1 MKKSSAL
8 MIAGVLVISGCC
20 SNVGSSGTRTVFTT
34 IPDTSDDPEPAG
46 TTVTGAFDLPEWD
59 ISFLLDLTDDH
70 PDKLYRNDEYDAE
83 LLVFRTGD
91 TYFTYS
97 TERKMAGWTRT
108 YSEVP
113 AEMEMLEGCFELISA
128 DITRYTGGE
137 AGYMGNPHIKTIKSI
152 RSMTQTEAAAYCE
165 MEQYKPG
172 DTLYNEPRCFGEYIL
187 INVFGGKV
195 CVYREGK
202 LCGGYDTEIQA
213 EAAIGLRKI
222 PDISVK
228 MERLGN
234 YNAYVFRC
242 GDSYLTYCP
251 HIGMNPCWTEYI
263 NPDFGSEP
271 QEFSL
276 NDGEG
281 VYLKHAE
288 VMKLNGGNARYVNTP
303 MIISAGDIEQVDYSF
318 IARCMEPFWA
328 EKRAQSSPG
337 TTSPEWSEFSDGYNA
352 MFDRTT
358 AGTWLIYQIDDKY
371 LVYLDD
377 YTEKRQTAECGTVYE
392 AAKFISEYR

>member
-1 MKKSSAL
+1 MKKTTVVLLAAVL
-8 MIAGVLVISGCC
+8 MLSGCGKTG
-20 SNVGSSGTRTVFTT
+20 GSPVTQPAVTT
-34 IPDTSDDPEPAG
+34 IPDIETVPEIAE

-59 ISFLLDLTDDH
+59 ISSLLDLTDDH

-113 AEMEMLEGCFELISA
+113 AEMEMPEGCFELISA

-137 AGYMGNPHIKTIKSI
+137 AGYMGAPYIKTLKSI
-152 RSMTQTEAAAYCE
+152 ASMTQAEAIAYCE

-172 DTLYNEPRCFGEYIL
+172 DTLHNEPRYFGEYI
-187 INVFGGKV
+187 IIDVFGGKV
-195 CVYREGK
+195 CVYRDGK
-202 LCGGYDTEIQA
+202 PVGEYATEIQG

-263 NPDFGSEP
+263 NSDFGSEP
-271 QEFSL
+271 EAFSL
-276 NDGEG
+276 DDGEG
-281 VYLKHAE
+281 VYIKHAE
-288 VMKLNGGNARYVNTP
+288 VIKLNGGNARYVNTP
-303 MIISAGDIEQVDYSF
+303 MIVTAEDIEWVDYD
-318 IARCMEPFWA
+318 IITRTLEPFWA
-328 EKRAQSSPG
+328 EKRAESAPG
-337 TTSPEWSEFSDGYNA
+337 TTSPEWAEFSDGYNA

-358 AGTWLIYQIDDKY
+358 AGTWLIYNIDDKY
-371 LVYLDD
+371 RIYLDD
-377 YTEKRQTAECGTVYE
+377 HTQKRPVAECGTVYE
-392 AAKFISEYR
+392 AAKLIAEYR